1 MDHRPR
7 IVPLALALMLSAC
20 AAKPRPIA
28 ESPPPTAAT
37 PAPIP
42 VAMPVGASPGMAI
55 PAPLADGSYPTPNR
69 NLSPAA
75 ATWHLRAAL
84 NVAALACRGPTGD
97 AIAARYNAAL
107 RTHAASLA
115 RAETALAAEYRG
127 SGGDWRDRY
136 DDAMTALYNFFALA
150 PARGDFCAAADR
162 VLDEMATVAPAALPQ
177 FAAAHMEAIDRPFTD
192 FYRAYDAWRAQ
203 RPTATLAMAAAVSSV
218 PVPPP
223 AQPPRLTVDPAIF
236 RTP

>member
-7 IVPLALALMLSAC
+7 IVPFALALILSAC
-20 AAKPRPIA
+20 AAKPLPVA
-28 ESPPPTAAT
+28 DLSPPAVA

-42 VAMPVGASPGMAI
+42 VAMPIGATPGMAI
-55 PAPLADGSYPTPNR
+55 PSPLADGSYPTPNR

-115 RAETALAAEYRG
+115 RAETDLAAEYRA

-150 PARGDFCAAADR
+150 PARAGFCAAADR
-162 VLDEMATVAPAALPQ
+162 VLDEMAAVGPTALSQ
-177 FAAAHMEAIDRPFTD
+177 FATAHMAAIDRPFTD
-192 FYRAYDAWRAQ
+192 FYRAYDAWRTQ
-203 RPTATLAMAAAVSSV
+203 RPAATLAMAAAIS
-218 PVPPP
+218 PAPPP
-223 AQPPRLTVDPAIF
+223 ARLPRLSVDPAIF